1 MFKEWVLAD
10 YGSNH
15 EDWNKRRDEIWQL
28 ETIAERFSD
37 ARHTINSDYIK
48 DWKNKDAKLITK
60 LLKPEYKDI
69 NFKLNFFS
77 LIFNSKIISKL
88 KSLNS
93 KKDCC
98 YSYILTG
105 KVIGANWE
113 KDVPENI
120 KSFKKLI
127 SVKDKKKELFVSNF
141 GVGNYGLDQAY
152 LKFKTINKK
161 RENKI
166 VIFGFVPETICRI
179 QSSWK
184 NYTEFGNIHGFKPSV
199 ELKNGNINFRKNF
212 LKKKHNFSNLK
223 TVIKNINKY
232 DRFYKEK
239 FLKYNFSFPYVL
251 SFAKNFIFNFQI
263 FKKVL
268 VSKKNQVLLE
278 EEIFPIIMK
287 NNIKLSHSLY
297 NENYSKKLMQTL
309 ISHISNDLKKQK
321 LICYF
326 VVFPQLFDLKLDT
339 RNNYQ
344 NFFRNIKNKNII
356 DLTTLFLKSKNFK
369 NLYTN
374 DKYGGHLSN
383 KGNDLVAKILN
394 NIINKNK

>member
-1 MFKEWVLAD
+1 LNIILIIIAI
-10 YGSNH
+10 YIIL
-15 EDWNKRRDEIWQL
+15 EINIFL
-28 ETIAERFSD
+28 FLKKY
-37 ARHTINSDYIK
+37 NSIK
-48 DWKNKDAKLITK
+48 W
-60 LLKPEYKDI
+60 
-69 NFKLNFFS
+69 
-77 LIFNSKIISKL
+77 LIFNKNIKFDIKKFNYFKKNIYNEKLGWDYKFIKGKQNFISKKGFR
-88 KSLNS
+88 KSIYSNRNNNILAFGDSYTFCRQVENS
-93 KKDCC
+93 K
-98 YSYILTG
+98 T
-105 KVIGANWE
+105 WE
-113 KDVPENI
+113 E
-120 KSFKKLI
+120 LI
-127 SVKDKKKELFVSNF
+127 SKKKRIFVSNF